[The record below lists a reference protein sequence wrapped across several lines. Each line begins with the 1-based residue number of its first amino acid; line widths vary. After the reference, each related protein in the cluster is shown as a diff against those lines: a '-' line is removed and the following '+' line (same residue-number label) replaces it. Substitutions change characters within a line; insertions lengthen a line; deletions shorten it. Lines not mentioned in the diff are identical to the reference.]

1 MPKTKAKEDL
11 LIVEELQVDVL
22 KIDSVEVAASADELN
37 KLDGATVT
45 TAEINLN
52 DMETQTLTDTG
63 AITVKNGICLLNK
76 AGIIAATLANP
87 TATTDDFKRL
97 TIRSLT
103 ANAHTV
109 TVTGGF
115 GNGSTGEDVATFSG
129 AIGDGLELMAYQ
141 GYWYIQG
148 AHQVT
153 VA

>member
-37 KLDGATVT
+37 KLDG
-45 TAEINLN
+45 I
-52 DMETQTLTDTG
+52 
-63 AITVKNGICLLNK
+63 
-76 AGIIAATLANP
+76 
-87 TATTDDFKRL
+87 
-97 TIRSLT
+97 
-103 ANAHTV
+103 
-109 TVTGGF
+109 
-115 GNGSTGEDVATFSG
+115 
-129 AIGDGLELMAYQ
+129 ELMAYQ